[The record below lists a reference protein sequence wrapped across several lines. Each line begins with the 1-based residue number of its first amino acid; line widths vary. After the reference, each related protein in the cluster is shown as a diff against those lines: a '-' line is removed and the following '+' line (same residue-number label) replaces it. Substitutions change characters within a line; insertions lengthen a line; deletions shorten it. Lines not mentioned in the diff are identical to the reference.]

1 MKKAFAV
8 ALVLLGITFVGG
20 GAYAVD
26 RGVDAKDQVRAELG
40 RQNITTPD
48 DAAIANAPVR
58 SAATAKAMAMAMAM
72 ADIIDVHAR
81 ETTGGLSY
89 GEMGRFMTKDRSPAG
104 TNIESEAVR
113 GADGQPVRNPLRSV
127 AFEASANRTGLY
139 TSVMAFSVSDLV
151 VGPRRHDAGP
161 RVRLCGRRDRPGR
174 PYRSRPGSPQ
184 AASGPPGVVRNRRD
198 WNDARTPEAPEPAE
212 PAEPTLSAAPRSAQ

>member
-8 ALVLLGITFVGG
+8 ALVVLGIAFVGG

-26 RGVDAKDQVRAELG
+26 RGTEARDQVRAELR
-40 RQNITTPD
+40 RQNITTPK

-58 SAATAKAMAMAMAM
+58 SAATAKAM

-89 GEMGRFMTKDRSPAG
+89 GEMGRFMTADRSPAG
-104 TNIESEAVR
+104 TSIEAEAVR

-139 TSVMAFSVSDLV
+139 TSVLAFNVSDLV
-151 VGPRRHDAGP
+151 VGLGAMTLALGFAFAGVGIVLGGLTVPVPVRRGSARPRGISP
-161 RVRLCGRRDRPGR
+161 GRRETGRLRPW
-174 PYRSRPGSPQ
+174 SSLSP
-184 AASGPPGVVRNRRD
+184 S
-198 WNDARTPEAPEPAE
+198 
-212 PAEPTLSAAPRSAQ
+212 